1 MKVIWFQ
8 RNPLLVISY
17 LSLRRNGESIH
28 GRKLAQE
35 LQLSQGSVSMIL
47 RQLHKLGMVSA
58 VQAGKTITY
67 SANRSFPMFRS
78 FRQFENQLVLQPLIQ
93 AIKESCRQIILFGSC
108 ATGDDGINSDIDLF
122 VLTDD
127 PATVRDRIGAIPFDR
142 ELRPV
147 IVDPL
152 ELTMMESND
161 KEFLAEIRKGVV
173 MWEAGH
179 EDTR

>member
-1 MKVIWFQ
+1 M
-8 RNPLLVISY
+8 Y
-17 LSLRRNGESIH
+17 
-28 GRKLAQE
+28 
-35 LQLSQGSVSMIL
+35 
-47 RQLHKLGMVSA
+47 
-58 VQAGKTITY
+58 
-67 SANRSFPMFRS
+67 RS

-93 AIKESCRQIILFGSC
+93 AIKEFCRQIILFGSC

-127 PATVRDRIGAIPFDR
+127 PAVVRDMIGAFPFDR
-142 ELRPV
+142 ELRPI

-179 EDTR
+179 EDAR

>member
-1 MKVIWFQ
+1 MKDIWFQ

-17 LSLRRNGESIH
+17 LSLRRNGELIH

-35 LQLSQGSVSMIL
+35 LQISQSSVSLIL
-47 RQLHKLGMVSA
+47 RQLHKMGMVSA
-58 VQAGKTITY
+58 LQAGKTISY
-67 SANRSFPMFRS
+67 SANKTFPLFRA

-93 AIKESCRQIILFGSC
+93 AIKESCRLVILFGSC
-108 ATGDDGINSDIDLF
+108 ATGDDGIHSDIDLF
-122 VLTDD
+122 ILTDD
-127 PATVRDRIGAIPFDR
+127 PATVRDMIGALPFDR

-161 KEFLAEIRKGVV
+161 KEFLAEIRKGIV

-179 EDTR
+179 EESR

>member
-1 MKVIWFQ
+1 MKDIWFQ

-17 LSLRRNGESIH
+17 LSLRRNGELIH

-35 LQLSQGSVSMIL
+35 LQISQSSVSLIL
-47 RQLHKLGMVSA
+47 KQLHKLGMVSA
-58 VQAGKTITY
+58 LQAGKTISY
-67 SANRSFPMFRS
+67 SANRSFSMFRS
-78 FRQFENQLVLQPLIQ
+78 FRQFENQLVLQLLIQ

-127 PATVRDRIGAIPFDR
+127 PETVRDRIATIPLER
-142 ELRPV
+142 ELRLV

-173 MWEAGH
+173 MWETGH

>member
-1 MKVIWFQ
+1 MKEIWFQ

-17 LSLRRNGESIH
+17 LSLRRNGELIH

-35 LQLSQGSVSMIL
+35 LRLSHGSVSMIL
-47 RQLHKLGMVSA
+47 RQLHNQGMVSA
-58 VQAGKTITY
+58 VQAGKTISY
-67 SANRSFPMFRS
+67 SANKTVPMYRA
-78 FRQFENQLVLQPLIQ
+78 FRQFENQLLLQPLIQ
-93 AIKESCRQIILFGSC
+93 AIKESSRQIVLFGSC

-173 MWEAGH
+173 MWEAGA
-179 EDTR
+179 

>member
-1 MKVIWFQ
+1 M
-8 RNPLLVISY
+8 
-17 LSLRRNGESIH
+17 
-28 GRKLAQE
+28 
-35 LQLSQGSVSMIL
+35 
-47 RQLHKLGMVSA
+47 
-58 VQAGKTITY
+58 TI
-67 SANRSFPMFRS
+67 
-78 FRQFENQLVLQPLIQ
+78 
-93 AIKESCRQIILFGSC
+93 
-108 ATGDDGINSDIDLF
+108 GDHRINSDMDLF

-127 PATVRDRIGAIPFDR
+127 SATVRDRIGAIPFDR